1 MTDKALKKLN
11 RKELIEMLLTLKKR
25 NEELEKELEEAKEQL
40 SDKEIKI
47 SRAGSIAEASLALTK
62 VFEEAQKAA
71 ELYLENVKS
80 KGTGPTDDLKR

>member
-40 SDKEIKI
+40 SDKEIRI
-47 SRAGSIAEASLALTK
+47 SKAGSIAEASLALTK
-62 VFEEAQKAA
+62 VFEEAQKMQQA
-71 ELYLENVKS
+71 EKNGE
-80 KGTGPTDDLKR
+80 